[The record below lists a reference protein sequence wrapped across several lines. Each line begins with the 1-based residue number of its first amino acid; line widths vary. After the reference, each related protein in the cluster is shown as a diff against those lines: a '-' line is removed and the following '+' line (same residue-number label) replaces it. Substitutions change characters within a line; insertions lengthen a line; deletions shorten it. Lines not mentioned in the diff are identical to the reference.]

1 METTSIVVDRLG
13 AIAIMNGVL
22 RIECMAVNAAG
33 QEKASGTVLIPA
45 NVAAGVVQSLIKG
58 CRNWTGNC
66 ATPRPRRRP
75 HNPVKADGRPPPC
88 CRAEEAG
95 R

>member
-58 CRNWTGNC
+58 MQELDRKLRD
-66 ATPRPRRRP
+66 A
-75 HNPVKADGRPPPC
+75 AAASPPAQPS
-88 CRAEEAG
+88 
-95 R
+95 